1 MIAKMVPTMS
11 NKLIYQG
18 LSKEDKKVLKQAI
31 KCGHRIESRFTD
43 GMTPKQRKLLDQV
56 VAERKGK
63 IEEKKKRWL
72 ESVGIGLQV
81 RKRNENRS
89 KLCYLLS
96 IRFEHHAKAFS
107 ADFRN
112 VIR

>member
-72 ESVGIGLQV
+72 ERVVGRDWIAGKEEEREQIKIV
-81 RKRNENRS
+81 
-89 KLCYLLS
+89 LS
-96 IRFEHHAKAFS
+96 ALDKI
-107 ADFRN
+107 
-112 VIR
+112 

>member
-1 MIAKMVPTMS
+1 MS

-72 ESVGIGLQV
+72 ESVEGRDWIAGKEEEREQIKIV
-81 RKRNENRS
+81 
-89 KLCYLLS
+89 LS
-96 IRFEHHAKAFS
+96 ALDKI
-107 ADFRN
+107 
-112 VIR
+112 